1 MTWGARAAD
10 WLASEQQHLPIYE
23 EALARTGLDPGDQVL
38 DVGCGAGV
46 FLGLVA
52 ERGGVPHGIDN
63 APELLDLA
71 RGRLP
76 GADLRDAEMTSL
88 PHTESSFDLVTGFT
102 SFFLAADIVA
112 TLREAAR
119 VAKPGAPVFIQAW
132 GNPERCELEP
142 MKRIARP
149 FMPPPPATG
158 RTHEPLWKPV
168 VLENLAREA
177 GLEPRDAFDF
187 AFPYEYADG
196 KSLGRLLMAPMGVG
210 ALIGPDREPE
220 VRAEIVSAGAPFRAA
235 DGSYRVNNEYRCLIA
250 RAS

>member
-1 MTWGARAAD
+1 MAWGARAAD

-23 EALARTGLDPGDQVL
+23 EALARTGFKAGDRVL

-52 ERGGVPHGIDN
+52 ERGGVPHGIDS

-71 RGRLP
+71 RGRLAD
-76 GADLRDAEMTSL
+76 ADLREAEMTSL
-88 PHTESSFDLVTGFT
+88 PHIENSFDLVTGFT
-102 SFFLAADIVA
+102 SFFLAADIVT

-149 FMPPPPATG
+149 FMPTPPTAG
-158 RTHEPLWKPV
+158 RAHEPLWKPG
-168 VLENLAREA
+168 VLEDLAREA
-177 GLEPRDAFDF
+177 GLEPEDAFAF
-187 AFPYEYADG
+187 AFPYEYPDG
-196 KSLGRLLMAPMGVG
+196 ESLGRLLMAPMGVG

-220 VRAEIVSAGAPFRAA
+220 VRAEIVAAAAPCRAA
-235 DGSYRVNNEYRCLIA
+235 DGSYRVSNEYRCLIA